1 MRTAAEC
8 LARAQA
14 LEALA
19 ADEADGWRRQAYL
32 QMAAYWRES
41 AALKPEDANP
51 DPAPDPAPEPDPPP
65 PPGSSPP
72 GRDR

>member
-8 LARAQA
+8 LARAKA

-41 AALKPEDANP
+41 AALKPKDANP
-51 DPAPDPAPEPDPPP
+51 DPAPDPDPPP

>member
-8 LARAQA
+8 LARAKA

-41 AALKPEDANP
+41 AALKPKDANP
-51 DPAPDPAPEPDPPP
+51 DPAPDPDSPP